1 MNKKN
6 FFITLFIYFI
16 TFYFSLESFNYNDL
30 VSLTQTF
37 FENNEIKIKNYTLF
51 NPDDILSPEQ
61 KNKIMEMIK
70 TQYNR
75 LSLSIFIFIINSL
88 DNKENIDNY
97 CSSLLLNIDQY
108 LQRKNKKYMV
118 SIFSKEDKKY
128 YLKAHRDLFNRYSQN
143 DCNSIVKGEEGDDGL
158 ISNFTEGEYINYFT
172 NFFKRIEFQYDNNEA
187 EYDDDEERYYTQDD
201 DLDNIFEEDIDEK
214 KRENEINNEKNR
226 DNQEKNDYMH
236 KKEKNNFG
244 KIIVISMVILIILY
258 FIYYILKR
266 RKKVLLLKNKEKY
279 FYFDTEMNDNE
290 YKFI

>member
-61 KNKIMEMIK
+61 KNKIMEMLK

-97 CSSLLLNIDQY
+97 CSSLLQNIDQY
-108 LQRKNKKYMV
+108 LQRKNKKYMI
-118 SIFSKEDKKY
+118 SIF
-128 YLKAHRDLFNRYSQN
+128 
-143 DCNSIVKGEEGDDGL
+143 
-158 ISNFTEGEYINYFT
+158 
-172 NFFKRIEFQYDNNEA
+172 
-187 EYDDDEERYYTQDD
+187 
-201 DLDNIFEEDIDEK
+201 
-214 KRENEINNEKNR
+214 
-226 DNQEKNDYMH
+226 
-236 KKEKNNFG
+236 
-244 KIIVISMVILIILY
+244 
-258 FIYYILKR
+258 
-266 RKKVLLLKNKEKY
+266 
-279 FYFDTEMNDNE
+279 
-290 YKFI
+290 